1 MTDRTGRSSVDGIR
15 PRHGVV
21 HPDTEEMTMTLPTTR
36 TGGNDQTQQQQ
47 RRRWEP
53 FSEFNQLTE
62 RLSRMLDEQAS
73 EFPLMATREGFVP
86 MVDVEETDD
95 AYVLDLEL
103 PGVKKEDINI
113 EIQGKRLTVSGERKE
128 EDRSGILRRRGRAW
142 GRFSYEMTFPGEVDE
157 GNVEA
162 SLDDGVLHLRV
173 PKSTKAK
180 SRHIEVR

>member
-1 MTDRTGRSSVDGIR
+1 
-15 PRHGVV
+15 
-21 HPDTEEMTMTLPTTR
+21 MTMTLPSTR
-36 TGGNDQTQQQQ
+36 TGGNEQIQQ

-62 RLSRMLDEQAS
+62 RLSRMLEEQAS
-73 EFPLMATREGFVP
+73 EYPMMAAREGFIP

-128 EDRSGILRRRGRAW
+128 EERSGFLRRRGRAW

-157 GNVEA
+157 DNVEA
-162 SLDDGVLHLRV
+162 SLDNGVLHLRV

-180 SRHIEVR
+180 GRHIEVK